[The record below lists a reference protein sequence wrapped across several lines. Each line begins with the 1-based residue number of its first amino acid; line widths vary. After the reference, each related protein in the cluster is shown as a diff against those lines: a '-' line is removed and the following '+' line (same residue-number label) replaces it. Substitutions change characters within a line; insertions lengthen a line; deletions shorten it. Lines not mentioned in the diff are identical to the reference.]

1 MITRE
6 EIREIS
12 EIYSPEGCAL
22 TFYYQPVAPADKSR
36 RHEAILVKD
45 LVRETLA
52 QAEQHG
58 KNSFIRP
65 DLERILAMADQ
76 LQGNSRQAKAIF
88 ACSHRGIWREF
99 DLPPVL
105 VKTQLAVNSRF
116 HLKPLAPVLDANP
129 RVLVALIDRNKARIF
144 ETANERITELED
156 FVKLEEAPRKGRS
169 DGFAGYD
176 AGHAERHESN
186 ESMRHFKTIGDFLQA
201 YGQTAGIDR
210 VAIGCR
216 DDVWSEIKP
225 NLHKTTLDHL
235 IGQFRVDPKTA
246 SPNEVKE
253 RVDLLLAE
261 QDGRRK
267 LDLLREVIGEA
278 SRNGRGA
285 LGLRR
290 VLRSLEMGEVQ
301 ALLLEDKFDA
311 PGVQCTNCNH
321 IDINMSHS
329 CSVCG
334 QPTIGIEDIADP
346 LLARAM
352 AAGVELHYVPSNPDL
367 DRVGRIAALLR
378 FRADQNTPMKLA
390 I

>member
-12 EIYSPEGCAL
+12 EVYSPEGCAL
-22 TFYYQPVAPADKSR
+22 TFYYQPDAPADKSH

-45 LVRETLA
+45 MVREVLA
-52 QAEQHG
+52 RAEQHG

-65 DLERILAMADQ
+65 DLERILALADQ
-76 LQGNSRQAKAIF
+76 LQGNARQAKAIF
-88 ACSHRGIWREF
+88 ACSHRGMWRDY
-99 DLPPVL
+99 DLPPL
-105 VKTQLAVNSRF
+105 RAKTQLAVNSRF

-144 ETANERITELED
+144 EIADERITELQD
-156 FVKLEEAPRKGRS
+156 FVKLEETPRKGRS
-169 DGFAGYD
+169 DGFAGYH
-176 AGHAERHESN
+176 GGRAERHDLN
-186 ESMRHFKTIGDFLQA
+186 GAMLHFKTIADFLQA
-201 YGQTAGIDR
+201 YCLSAGIDR

-216 DDVWSEIKP
+216 DDVWAEIKP
-225 NLHKTTLDHL
+225 NLHKHTLDHL
-235 IGQFRVDPKTA
+235 VGQFRADAKAA
-246 SPNEVKE
+246 SSSEVKQK
-253 RVDLLLAE
+253 VDMLLAE

-301 ALLLEDKFDA
+301 ALLLEDKFAA

-329 CSVCG
+329 CGVCG

-346 LLARAM
+346 MLARAM
-352 AAGVELHYVPSNPDL
+352 VGGVELHYVPSNPDL

-378 FRADQNTPMKLA
+378 FRADQNTPTKLA
-390 I
+390 V

>member
-12 EIYSPEGCAL
+12 DVYSPEGCAL
-22 TFYYQPVAPADKSR
+22 TFYYQPGVPADKSH
-36 RHEAILVKD
+36 RHEAIFVKD

-58 KNSFIRP
+58 KNACARQDI
-65 DLERILAMADQ
+65 DRILAMADR

-88 ACSHRGIWREF
+88 ACAHRGIWREY

-105 VKTQLAVNSRF
+105 AKTQLVVNSRF
-116 HLKPLAPVLDANP
+116 HLKPLAPVLDSNP
-129 RVLVALIDRNKARIF
+129 RVLIALIDRNKARIF
-144 ETANERITELED
+144 ELANERITELED

-169 DGFAGYD
+169 DGFGGYD
-176 AGHAERHESN
+176 AGHAERHELN
-186 ESMRHFKTIGDFLQA
+186 GAMKHFKVVADFLQA
-201 YGQTAGIDR
+201 YCQRSGIDR

-225 NLHKTTLDHL
+225 NLHTYTLDHL

-253 RVDLLLAE
+253 KADLLLAE
-261 QDGRRK
+261 GDGRRK

-301 ALLLEDKFDA
+301 ALLLEDKFAA

-334 QPTIGIEDIADP
+334 QPTIGVEDIADP

-352 AAGVELHYVPSNPDL
+352 AAGVELHYLPSNADL
-367 DRVGRIAALLR
+367 DRVGRVAALLR

-390 I
+390 V